1 MLLCFGIIVLISFVN
16 KFVLIS
22 FSICMQVCAHTHI
35 LTTGILIKDQHCCHV
50 VYLVSGF
57 ILYLFF
63 WLSMWLV
70 VYISIQVYIL
80 PFKNTV
86 IAVAVFTVSLINGY
100 IRPNSQANETTAIYI
115 TIF

>member
-1 MLLCFGIIVLISFVN
+1 MLLCFGIIVLSFVN

-22 FSICMQVCAHTHI
+22 FSVCMQVCAHTHI

-50 VYLVSGF
+50 VYLLSGF
-57 ILYLFF
+57 ILYLVF

-86 IAVAVFTVSLINGY
+86 IVAVVTVLLINGY